1 MSITR
6 IGSAVG
12 TTSATLPA
20 HQVGDL
26 ILIFAY
32 RDGNATAPSLP
43 AGYISISNTGAN
55 SNSLRIGYKFAT
67 STSETSG
74 TWTSATSVIAVVYR
88 GASIGASAVGG
99 TSSTTVNYP
108 TVSLLRT
115 NNTSWVVGGA
125 GHRSVDTNVQNPPT
139 GMSNVNSVLDA
150 TDELGVHDTNGTVS
164 SWSSTNVSVGGTTLG
179 WRSAVVELVNKTTF
193 TLTAANNSL
202 TLTGNNATL
211 TKAAAPVIV
220 GRSTTASTGVYI
232 GENYP
237 ATVFTSTVNG
247 VISEIKAELQHL
259 FGGGDNA
266 AIAGYSDSSLSP
278 NSLLF
283 HSSPL
288 LLSDGTKSF
297 KSFTSLVEDVTDGLR
312 LSNGQKIWL
321 AVWEDFPGVISAF
334 SETGSTNQTA
344 RPPGTPVPFTWNSTF
359 GTPTFSAIEM
369 SIHAVVTPDPVTGVT
384 LTAEDTSYTLTLQDS
399 LLKVSRK
406 LTAENNS
413 IPLNFSASSFTYGD
427 TLPASSTSFSLTVN
441 NANLVKS
448 IGINEF
454 QFYIPESSK
463 VSAGIFEINS
473 GKLIRTLFSNSSYS
487 AGNHV
492 ITWDGNNDA
501 GSPVAEGSY
510 KAIALTNNITYT
522 WSIVGNNSDTQI
534 GSTVVRYLRGIQGM
548 AIYNNKAYYCT
559 GFQEGNPSISFL
571 NLSTSFHSKTDIL
584 LPSNGDVD
592 QETLYPCTDGVRVYW
607 AGIDTFDANKSFVFA
622 TKISDNLEHQFS
634 SGSST
639 STIYGRTYN
648 WAIDISTAGS
658 TAYPSGIA
666 VQTTGD
672 YLFVSH
678 SGQNQL
684 RVFNKS
690 TGAFVRNI
698 TVTSPRNI
706 FIDSNDILWMIS
718 ATNSVTKH
726 TINSDGTISS
736 ATLTLSGI
744 TKPMAVSVTP
754 DGNTVA
760 VIDGSTV
767 QQIKAFSTS
776 SGSSSWTLGTSGGY
790 SSSSAVTN
798 TKFMFDH
805 PYMTDGEYVTRTF
818 ICFDA
823 DTNLYFGDPGNMRV
837 MKFDSSRNFVDSIMA
852 THMLY
857 NVSYDKNN
865 HQRIF
870 ADFLEYEVI
879 GGSWSLKNNW
889 AYNVTT
895 SYIPDFE
902 LDYRNI
908 FQQCVTYDN
917 GKTYAFIDYFDGGT
931 RYPERVELVDG
942 GNIRYTGQ
950 RLDAFQDFNIT
961 PEGDLIWIEGER
973 YTAGGTVTLKK
984 QLHTGYSSDNP
995 TFAAETTVGTFPTVT
1010 TSDPAYRAY
1019 FTPFIS
1025 DNNLIW
1031 TFSNDKENT
1040 GYHLGAIKAGG
1051 SAEYIV
1057 KTAPSI
1063 NSSVGASYPNDGR
1076 FEIGNN
1082 VEYAGGDLSGVD
1094 EHLVFTYIGE
1104 FWNNSQTNKWHHYY
1118 RNGLLLN
1125 IFGITTPEAN
1135 ALDGWQAPRQA
1146 AGNNFSNGIIKL
1158 PSGELRF
1165 IGCDESVHSGAQ
1177 VWETSNIDSIQEH
1190 ETIVRTPG
1198 ATGHY
1203 ILTAESSSVALTVN
1217 NSNLTQSAPSGV
1229 TLTAN
1234 YSPLN
1239 LSGQNTN
1246 LLYSRILPAE
1256 QSQLTYSSNAS
1267 NINRGYTLSS
1277 TKDDITI
1284 TFPSSGIGKG
1294 FRLEASNFISNLQAG
1309 DAIVVATRKLLA
1321 DGSSI
1326 ALSITDAGLLDNQLT
1341 PVDTTIINV
1350 VSNDTSLKFGRR
1362 LGANSDSINSSFSA
1376 SSFISGKAVNGTT
1389 LEIDVPVNSA
1399 NFLVDRIL
1407 SGETVQVNITDS
1419 SSGLYK
1425 GRALLA
1431 GNSIIS
1437 VNGNNANIK
1446 NSRLLLAEYSNVSST
1461 FTDGISSSSRQVAL
1475 EGVNINLVG
1484 NDSSVTINR
1493 KLQADCNIL
1502 NLTLM
1507 DANAWKGFVLIANN
1521 NGMNLTGVNSNLL
1534 RGHKL
1539 NADTENISVTDSESI
1554 IGVFTNKRRIIVIS

>member
-12 TTSATLPA
+12 TTSAVLPA

-32 RDGNATAPSLP
+32 RDGNNTAPSLP
-43 AGYISISNTGAN
+43 SGYKNIVSNGAN
-55 SNSLRIGYKFAT
+55 TNSLRVGYKFAT

-74 TWTSATSVIAVVYR
+74 TWTSATSVVAIVYR

-99 TSSTTVNYP
+99 TTSTTVTYP
-108 TVSLLRT
+108 ALTLRRT

-125 GHRSVDTNVQNPPT
+125 GHRSVDTNVQNAPS
-139 GMSNVNSVLDA
+139 GMTNVNSVLDA
-150 TDELGVHDTNGTVS
+150 TDELAVHDTNTTVS
-164 SWSSTNVSVGGTTLG
+164 SWSSTNVSVGGTSSG
-179 WRSAVVELVNKTTF
+179 WRSAVIELVDITNF
-193 TLTAANNSL
+193 SLTAENNSI

-211 TKAAAPVIV
+211 TKAAAPVIL
-220 GRSTTASTGVYI
+220 GRNTTASTGVYL

-247 VISEIKAELQHL
+247 LITEIKVELQHL

-266 AIAGYSDSSLSP
+266 AVAAYSDSSLSP

-283 HSSPL
+283 HSNPL

-297 KSFTSLVEDVTDGLR
+297 KSFTSLIEDVTDGLR
-312 LSNGQKIWL
+312 VSNGQKIWL
-321 AVWEDFPGVISAF
+321 AVWEDFAGVISAF
-334 SETGSTNQTA
+334 SEAGATNQTA

-384 LTAEDTSYTLTLQDS
+384 LTAEDETLTLTLQDS
-399 LLKVSRK
+399 LLKTSRR
-406 LTAENNS
+406 LVAESNN
-413 IPLNFSASSFTYGD
+413 IDANFSSSFFTYGD
-427 TLPASSTSFSLTVN
+427 TIEASSSSISLTVN

-448 IGINEF
+448 VGINQF
-454 QFYIPESSK
+454 QFYVPENSK

-473 GKLIRTLFSNSSYS
+473 GKLIRTLFSNSSYTT
-487 AGNHV
+487 GNHT
-492 ITWDGNNDA
+492 ITWDGNNDT
-501 GSPVAEGSY
+501 GSPVAAGPY
-510 KAIALTNNITYT
+510 KAIALSNNIVYT

-534 GSTVVRYLRGIQGM
+534 GPTVVRYLRGIQGM
-548 AIYNNKAYYCT
+548 TIYNNKAYYCT

-571 NLSTSFHSKTDIL
+571 NLSTSFHAKTDIL
-584 LPSNGDVD
+584 LPINGDVD

-634 SGSST
+634 SGTPT
-639 STIYGRTYN
+639 STIYGRTYD

-718 ATNSVTKH
+718 STNSVTKH

-776 SGSSSWTLGTSGGY
+776 SGSSSWTLGTAGGY
-790 SSSSAVTN
+790 STSSQVTN

-818 ICFDA
+818 ICFDS
-823 DTNLYFGDPGNMRV
+823 DTNMYFGDPGNMRV

-857 NVSYDKNN
+857 NISYDKNN

-879 GGSWSLKNNW
+879 GSTWTLKNNW

-917 GKTYAFIDYFDGGT
+917 NKTYAFLDYFDGSS
-931 RYPERVELVDG
+931 RYPERVELVEG

-950 RLDAFQDFNIT
+950 RLNAFQDFNIT
-961 PEGDLIWIEGER
+961 PEGDIIWIEGER
-973 YTAGGTVTLKK
+973 YATGGTVIIKRS
-984 QLHTGYSSDNP
+984 LHTGYSSDNP
-995 TFAAETTVGTFPTVT
+995 TFGTEATIATYPTVT
-1010 TSDPAYRAY
+1010 SSDPAFRGYH
-1019 FTPFIS
+1019 TPFIS
-1025 DNNLIW
+1025 SNGLSW
-1031 TFSNDKENT
+1031 AFSNDKENT
-1040 GYHLGAIKAGG
+1040 GYHLGAVKVGG
-1051 SAEYIV
+1051 SAEYMV
-1057 KTAPSI
+1057 RTAPSI

-1118 RNGLLLN
+1118 KNGLLLN

-1135 ALDGWQAPRQA
+1135 TLDGWQAPREA

-1165 IGCDESVHSGAQ
+1165 IGCDESVHSGPQ
-1177 VWETSNIDSIQEH
+1177 IWETSNIDSITEH

-1198 ATGHY
+1198 SSGHY
-1203 ILTAESSSVALTVN
+1203 ILDCDYSAIILTGNSATITKETPSGLNITAESSTV
-1217 NSNLTQSAPSGV
+1217 
-1229 TLTAN
+1229 
-1234 YSPLN
+1234 N
-1239 LSGQNTN
+1239 LSGQ
-1246 LLYSRILPAE
+1246 
-1256 QSQLTYSSNAS
+1256 SSNILFNRIMHAQQDSINYSQNQS
-1267 NINRGYTLSS
+1267 NINRGYTLS
-1277 TKDDITI
+1277 TVKNDII
-1284 TFPSSGIGKG
+1284 LNLQDSNVNRG
-1294 FRLEASNFISNLQAG
+1294 FRVEASVFNNNLQLG
-1309 DAIVVATRKLLA
+1309 DSIVVATRRLFG
-1321 DGSSI
+1321 DGSNIS
-1326 ALSITDAGLLDNQLT
+1326 LSLYDSNLLENQIT
-1341 PVDTTIINV
+1341 PVDTTVINV
-1350 VSNDTSLKFGRR
+1350 VSNDANLKFGRR
-1362 LGANSDSINSSFSA
+1362 LDASNDSINSSFYTSN
-1376 SSFISGKAVNGTT
+1376 FISGKAVKGNI
-1389 LEIDVPVNSA
+1389 LEVNISLNAA
-1399 NFLVDRIL
+1399 NFLVNRIL
-1407 SGETVQVNITDS
+1407 NGESVQINITDS

-1425 GRALLA
+1425 GRSIIA
-1431 GNSIIS
+1431 GNSVVS
-1437 VNGNNANIK
+1437 VDINDSSVRQGRRLIANYSPVNA
-1446 NSRLLLAEYSNVSST
+1446 SFY
-1461 FTDGISSSSRQVAL
+1461 DGISTSSRQMT
-1475 EGVNINLVG
+1475 G
-1484 NDSSVTINR
+1484 NGITLNVSESDSTVTINR
-1493 KLQADCNIL
+1493 KLQAENNII
-1502 NLTLM
+1502 NLTLLN
-1507 DANAWKGFVLIANN
+1507 ANSWKGFNLVANN
-1521 NGMNLTGVNSNLL
+1521 NGMNVTGVNSSLL
-1534 RGHKL
+1534 KGYKL
-1539 NADTENISVTDSESI
+1539 QTEST
-1554 IGVFTNKRRIIVIS
+1554 GVSLAGNETVIQVFIKKRRIIVIS